1 MAKFPTVIH
10 EPEKIPTGK
19 RKGRMEKVQFL
30 EELFSVYEMPDVSY
44 EDATSTEACLS

>member
-19 RKGRMEKVQFL
+19 RKGKKE
-30 EELFSVYEMPDVSY
+30 VSR
-44 EDATSTEACLS
+44 EVVALTFKFGDEIFHL